1 MDLSCLEL
9 CVSWT
14 WVIISFPILGK
25 FSTIISSRIFSW
37 CDLSP
42 ELREAWELKE
52 KLITFYEGNTKK
64 EAEEKFPALVQEFR
78 KASSEEMRKFGR
90 TLAEWRFEIL
100 NSFDIQDVS
109 YGIDPATGEV
119 SAQGIRPTT
128 AALERRNGIL
138 KLLRKSACG
147 FTSWTRFRNRGM
159 YVLMPDT
166 EYRISPLEAA
176 RRADEQKRKE
186 YMDAVEKRQ
195 KEIELYNQTL
205 EKNSVEKYEKKL
217 VRKRKKAVVREEI
230 PETNA
235 ISYSAGKKGGNQNV

>member
-1 MDLSCLEL
+1 
-9 CVSWT
+9 
-14 WVIISFPILGK
+14 
-25 FSTIISSRIFSW
+25 
-37 CDLSP
+37 
-42 ELREAWELKE
+42 
-52 KLITFYEGNTKK
+52 
-64 EAEEKFPALVQEFR
+64 
-78 KASSEEMRKFGR
+78 
-90 TLAEWRFEIL
+90 
-100 NSFDIQDVS
+100 
-109 YGIDPATGEV
+109 
-119 SAQGIRPTT
+119 
-128 AALERRNGIL
+128 
-138 KLLRKSACG
+138 
-147 FTSWTRFRNRGM
+147 M

-186 YMDAVEKRQ
+186 YMAAAEKRQ